1 MLNISKGHRDL
12 PVILLG
18 RMVSAFGD
26 GIALVALT
34 LRLQTGG
41 APPYDVGLV
50 LAAGSVPLLL
60 LARPVGRLVDPH
72 DSRRLLVAGGL
83 VEVAATVPLVFLHSV
98 PAMIA
103 LVAV

>member
-50 LAAGSVPLLL
+50 LAAGAPPPL
-60 LARPVGRLVDPH
+60 LARPGGRLVARH

-103 LVAV
+103 LV